1 MSVWDKIAAVAED
14 ARRKTLGA
22 VIEGLAERRA
32 RRDAADFSMALI
44 ALSAKIAKADGAAE
58 DAEFEAFRRFFEAPE
73 AESSRVRMIYDLAK
87 QDIAGFEHYI
97 ERVAR
102 LYEDDPRVLEDVL
115 DCLFHVAAS
124 DGVAHP
130 RELDM
135 LERAAVAFS
144 IPAAAFRRLKAIHLG
159 HDKDDPWLALGLEPG
174 ADEETVRARYRA
186 LMKEHHPDALIAR
199 GVPANLIRIAAA
211 RAAALNHAFETVLK
225 EFRR

>member
-1 MSVWDKIAAVAED
+1 MTLWDEIAAAAEE

-22 VIEGLAERRA
+22 VMDGLAERRA

-58 DAEFEAFRRFFEAPE
+58 DAEFEAFRRFFEAPAAE
-73 AESSRVRMIYDLAK
+73 ASRVRMIYDLAK
-87 QDIAGFEHYI
+87 QDVAGFEHYVD
-97 ERVAR
+97 RVVR
-102 LYEDDPRVLEDVL
+102 LYDGEPRVLEDVL
-115 DCLFHVAAS
+115 DCLFRVAAS

-135 LERAAVAFS
+135 LERAATAFGVT
-144 IPAAAFRRLKAIHLG
+144 PAAFRQMKAVHLG

-174 ADEETVRARYRA
+174 ADEAAVRARYRA

-199 GVPANLIRIAAA
+199 GVPPNLARIAEA
-211 RAAALNHAFETVLK
+211 RAAALNHAFETIIA